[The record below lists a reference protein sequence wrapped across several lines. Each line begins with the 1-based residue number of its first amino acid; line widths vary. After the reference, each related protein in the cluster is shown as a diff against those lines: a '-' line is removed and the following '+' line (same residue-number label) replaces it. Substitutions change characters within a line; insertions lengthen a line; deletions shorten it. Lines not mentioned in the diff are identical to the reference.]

1 MQPRESLIIALTS
14 IKSTL
19 LLYLANCVH
28 FSHLT
33 SQIPLNFGNALANS
47 NGDFTMMLTKTQNY
61 SRSLHHTH
69 PKSLGIFARK
79 LIVTNLPIYG
89 K

>member
-1 MQPRESLIIALTS
+1 MRPRKSLIIALTS

-19 LLYLANCVH
+19 PLYSANCIY

-33 SQIPLNFGNALANS
+33 SQILLNFGNALANS
-47 NGDFTMMLTKTQNY
+47 NGGFTTTSTKTQNH
-61 SRSLHHTH
+61 SRLLHHTR
-69 PKSLGIFARK
+69 PKSLGISARK
-79 LIVTNLPIYG
+79 LIVTKPQIYE